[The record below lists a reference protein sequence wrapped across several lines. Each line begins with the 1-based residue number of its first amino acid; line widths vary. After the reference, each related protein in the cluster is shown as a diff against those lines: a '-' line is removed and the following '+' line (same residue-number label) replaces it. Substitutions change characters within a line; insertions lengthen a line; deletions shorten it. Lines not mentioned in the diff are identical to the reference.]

1 MPEYI
6 YDVFHGGQDFEH
18 RKICGDG
25 VMIDNGGRL
34 CVYQNRASEFSGP
47 TTTAIIAVFNM
58 WNYYTMSE
66 YKPEKTEPEQTK
78 EQNG

>member
-34 CVYQNRASEFSGP
+34 CVYLNRAPDP
-47 TTTAIIAVFNM
+47 TTTVIIAVFNM
-58 WNYYTMSE
+58 WNYYTMSA